1 MPHGPQLIFYDKMK
15 ILAKHLSCFVD
26 YGQLRGIPVR
36 ELRKV
41 MKSPP
46 DFADANAKVS
56 LADFYAVVQHLSLT
70 LNDPLLGIHVGQCLN
85 LNTLG
90 AIYRI
95 SLKATTNEE
104 ALHYCQSYLRKTFPN
119 LTIHNATA
127 GRTATTSISLPP
139 GHETITRYILETILT
154 VMAREIAIIS
164 GEDINVKLSS
174 PHHTS
179 DYPPEWKK
187 GTTFEI
193 KFNQT
198 LLKAAMQDNTRWGL
212 DLLIPEYLA
221 LIESMEAQPSFGS
234 KVKLTALRMAKP
246 RLPALETLAGFF
258 NLNARTFQR
267 RLVAENTT
275 FRQITDDLKRDI
287 SNLLM
292 LHDRF
297 SITDI
302 ASVLGY
308 SEPAAFIHS
317 FKKWHGH
324 PPQKMRDFERVAR

>member
-1 MPHGPQLIFYDKMK
+1 MK

-46 DFADANAKVS
+46 DFADASAKVS
-56 LADFYAVVQHLSLT
+56 LADFYAVVQYLSLT
-70 LNDPLLGIHVGQCLN
+70 LNDPLLGIHVGQGLN

-95 SLKATTNEE
+95 SLKATTNQE
-104 ALHYCQSYLRKTFPN
+104 ALHYCQSYLQKTFPH
-119 LTIHNATA
+119 LTIHNATV
-127 GRTATTSISLPP
+127 GRTASTSISLPP
-139 GHETITRYILETILT
+139 GYETITRYILETILT

-174 PHHTS
+174 PYYAS

-187 GTTFEI
+187 GATFEI
-193 KFNQT
+193 KFSQT
-198 LLKAAMQDNTRWGL
+198 LLKAAVQDNTRWGL

-221 LIESMEAQPSFGS
+221 LIESMEAQSSFDS
-234 KVKLTALRMAKP
+234 KVKLTALRMATP

-258 NLNARTFQR
+258 NLTARTFQR

-287 SNLLM
+287 SSLLI

-297 SITDI
+297 SIADI

-324 PPQKMRDFERVAR
+324 PPQKMRDFVNSR